1 MSTRFL
7 RTAVKAAGTG
17 EFGPNGFVPE
27 TLANFWPGAD
37 EMTFVSVFRLNAL
50 SVPEILDVFAGFV
63 DSTPTATGYVFEI
76 FDFAP
81 DFCIYFSAGDGVEF
95 SSDSAQSRN
104 FTSLDLGKIHRAVG
118 VASVAGDFV
127 RCWLNGQL
135 GPVESTHAAYA
146 PPDLTTF
153 DGTVGIL
160 GQDNGFGFVNSDL
173 LCLAAIDQAFTPAQI
188 AELDR
193 QILASGTI
201 PVGFAQWVW
210 YFDPARL
217 VGHSQ
222 VWDQGG
228 LNAGRAVLNESNAG
242 PVLTSVPFTPAD
254 WGGFGA

>member
-1 MSTRFL
+1 MTTRFQ

-37 EMTFVSVFRLNAL
+37 EMSFVAVFRLNAL
-50 SVPEILDVFAGFV
+50 TVPEIIDGLVGFE
-63 DSTPTATGYVFEI
+63 DSTPVSSGYLLEVL
-76 FDFAP
+76 DFAP
-81 DFCIYFSAGDGVEF
+81 DFCIYFAAGDGVGF
-95 SSDSAQSRN
+95 SFDAAQSRN
-104 FTSLDLGKIHRAVG
+104 FTSLDVGKIHRAVG

-135 GPVESTHAAYA
+135 GPVESAHAAYA
-146 PPDLTTF
+146 PPDLATF
-153 DGTVGIL
+153 NGTVGIL
-160 GQDNGFGFVNSDL
+160 GVDAGFGLVNSDL
-173 LCLAAIDQAFTPAQI
+173 ICLAAIDQAFTPEQI

-193 QILASGTI
+193 QILATGTI
-201 PVGFAQWVW
+201 PFSFAPWVW

-228 LNAGRAVLNESNAG
+228 LNAGRAVLNESDAG
-242 PVLTSVPFTPAD
+242 PVLTSVPFTPDD
-254 WGGFGA
+254 WGGSGV

>member
-1 MSTRFL
+1 MTTRFQ

-17 EFGPNGFVPE
+17 EFGPSGFVPE

-37 EMTFVSVFRLNAL
+37 EMSFVAVFRLNSL
-50 SVPEILDVFAGFV
+50 TVPEFIDSLASFG
-63 DSTPTATGYVFEI
+63 DSTPAATGFDFEI
-76 FDFAP
+76 LNIAP
-81 DFCIYFSAGDGVEF
+81 DLTVWASFGDGVGF
-95 SSDSAQSRN
+95 SGDVAQSRG
-104 FTSLDLGKIHRAVG
+104 FTSLDLNKVHRAVA

-153 DGTVGIL
+153 NGTVGIL
-160 GQDNGFGFVNSDL
+160 GTDAGFGLVNSDL
-173 LCLAAIDQAFTPAQI
+173 ICLAAIDQAFTPDQI

-193 QILASGTI
+193 QILATGTI
-201 PVGFAQWVW
+201 PFSFAPWVW

-228 LNAGRAVLNESNAG
+228 LNAGRAVLNESDAG
-242 PVLTSVPFTPAD
+242 PVLTSIPFTSDD
-254 WGGFGA
+254 WGGSGV

>member
-1 MSTRFL
+1 MGTRFN
-7 RTAVKAAGTG
+7 RVGVRAAGTG

-37 EMTFVSVFRLNAL
+37 EMSFVSVFRLNEL
-50 SVPEILDVFAGFV
+50 TVPEFIDSFASFA
-63 DSTPTATGYVFEI
+63 DSTPVSTG
-76 FDFAP
+76 FDFEVLNIAP
-81 DFCIYFSAGDGVEF
+81 DLYVWASFGDGVGF
-95 SSDSAQSRN
+95 SGDVAQSRN
-104 FTSLDLGKIHRAVG
+104 FTARDQGKVHRAVA

-146 PPDLTTF
+146 PPDLATF
-153 DGTVGIL
+153 NGTRGII
-160 GQDNGFGFVNSDL
+160 GTDNGFGLVNSDL
-173 LCLAAIDQAFTPAQI
+173 LCLAAVDQALTPEQI

-193 QILASGTI
+193 QILATGTI
-201 PVGFAQWVW
+201 PPGFAPWVW

-228 LNAGRAVLNESNAG
+228 LNAGRAVLNESNGG
-242 PVLTSVPFTPAD
+242 PTLTSISFTPED
-254 WGGFGA
+254 WGGSGV